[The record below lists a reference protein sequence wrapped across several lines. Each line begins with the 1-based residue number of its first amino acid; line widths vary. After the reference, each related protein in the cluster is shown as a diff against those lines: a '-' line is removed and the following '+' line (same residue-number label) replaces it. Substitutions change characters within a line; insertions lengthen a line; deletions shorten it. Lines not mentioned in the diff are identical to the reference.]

1 MMNKRFE
8 ELYRRNEELDERYE
22 ANKGNEQECEKIRE
36 DYHALCDEINS
47 EGEFFGWAYKLYE
60 SMKDRGNTYID
71 VDELNDDRKVAGLIN
86 AFRENGIQFFTFSSG
101 WSSSVETAWELTKNG
116 CTLCGMMEINS
127 KHKGFMDDKYEK
139 AHGYLFKVF

>member
-1 MMNKRFE
+1 MNKRFE
-8 ELYRRNEELDERYE
+8 ELYRRHQDLDERYE
-22 ANKGNEQECEKIRE
+22 ANKGNDQKVEKIRE
-36 DYHALCDEINS
+36 DYNALCDEINS
-47 EGEFFGWAYKLYE
+47 EGEFFGWAYRLYE

-139 AHGYLFKVF
+139 AHGYLFRVF